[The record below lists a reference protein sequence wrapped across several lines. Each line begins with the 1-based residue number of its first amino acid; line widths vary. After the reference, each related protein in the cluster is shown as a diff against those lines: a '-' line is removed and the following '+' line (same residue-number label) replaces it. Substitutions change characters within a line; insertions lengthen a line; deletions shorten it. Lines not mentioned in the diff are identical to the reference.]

1 MKKLIQ
7 TRLVTTHKSGNCFQT
22 AIACILDLPIDEVP
36 DFSTLYWKEA
46 ELANLKKRYNPE
58 AETSEWA
65 KDTYQHRIALWNLV
79 YETFIASQGYRIVRL
94 YDGKDVL
101 PEYSYRDWLQ
111 VNQDKFY
118 LASGDSLRGV
128 SHIVIYQNDKL
139 YHDPHPSQTGLV
151 EGTIYE
157 YKYFEKL

>member
-7 TRLVTTHKSGNCFQT
+7 TRLVTTHKSGNCSQT

-36 DFSTLYWKEA
+36 DFSTFYWKEK
-46 ELANLKKRYNPE
+46 ELVNLKK
-58 AETSEWA
+58 
-65 KDTYQHRIALWNLV
+65 V
-79 YETFIASQGYRIVRL
+79 YEPKENSSSWIQNKYDFIVNIWDLAYEAFITSQGYRIVRL

-101 PEYSYRDWLQ
+101 PEYSYRDWLKS
-111 VNQDKFY
+111 NPDKFY

-128 SHIVIYQNDKL
+128 SHVVIYQNDKL